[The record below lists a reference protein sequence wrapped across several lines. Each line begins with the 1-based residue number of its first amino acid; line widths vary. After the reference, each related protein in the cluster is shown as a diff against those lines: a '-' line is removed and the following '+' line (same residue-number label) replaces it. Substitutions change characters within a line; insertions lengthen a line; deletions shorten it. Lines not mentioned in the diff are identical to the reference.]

1 VDSSEDMEYSEDC
14 DPYRLFYTCPRH
26 QSNQCELFKQCD
38 EPLQTGDKHVDELN
52 LIRSECIRLK
62 ERINDIQQERDN
74 ERTDWNRERMELT
87 SELSTVKA
95 ELDKIKNQ
103 IKLLNESVLMPP
115 LDQLSK
121 EDGEVDDALIV
132 RML

>member
-1 VDSSEDMEYSEDC
+1 VDSSEDMEYSADS
-14 DPYRLFYTCPRH
+14 DPYKLFYTCPRH
-26 QSNQCELFKQCD
+26 QNNQCELFKQC
-38 EPLQTGDKHVDELN
+38 EPLQTSDKHVDELN
-52 LIRSECIRLK
+52 LIRSECIRLQ

-74 ERTDWNRERMELT
+74 ERTDWNRERTELT

-95 ELDKIKNQ
+95 ELDKIKNK

>member
-1 VDSSEDMEYSEDC
+1 MEYSADS
-14 DPYRLFYTCPRH
+14 DPYKLFYTCPRR
-26 QSNQCELFKQCD
+26 QNNCELFKQCD
-38 EPLQTGDKHVDELN
+38 EPLQTGDKHVVELN
-52 LIRSECIRLK
+52 LIRSECIRLQ

-74 ERTDWNRERMELT
+74 ERTDWNRERTELT
-87 SELSTVKA
+87 SELSIVKA
-95 ELDKIKNQ
+95 ELDKIKNK